1 MAEDKHLSTDS
12 PKKHDAIQGEIVHEY
27 DGILEADNELPRW
40 WLATFFLT
48 IVFSAGYWFYYEG
61 FAIGRHPVVLYADE
75 MAARAAEGGEV
86 TEEML
91 ATFAGDP
98 AMVAD
103 GAHIFETNCVVC
115 HGARG
120 EGNIGPNL
128 TDSAWI
134 HGGTPVEIHATI
146 SNGVAARGMPAWSA
160 TLGRD
165 SVLRAVAFV
174 LSVRDT
180 NVPGRAPEGPR
191 DASGAALP
199 LPAPTPTEA
208 LPAEGATPTE
218 AAVPAEGAAPAEGS
232 VPAEG
237 TAPAAPTEGAAPID
251 GAAAAPTGAAPATP

>member
-1 MAEDKHLSTDS
+1 MADNQE
-12 PKKHDAIQGEIVHEY
+12 PKVDPIQGEILHEY

-40 WLATFFLT
+40 WLITFYGT
-48 IVFSAGYWFYYEG
+48 IVFAAAYWFYYEG
-61 FAIGRHPVVLYADE
+61 FAIGHHPVVLYADE

-98 AMVAD
+98 AMV
-103 GAHIFETNCVVC
+103 ETNCVVC
-115 HGARG
+115 HGTRG

-134 HGGTPVEIHATI
+134 HGGTPVAIHTTI
-146 SNGVAARGMPAWSA
+146 SNGVVARGMPAWSA

-199 LPAPTPTEA
+199 LPTPAPTEA

-218 AAVPAEGAAPAEGS
+218 AAVATEGAAPAEGT
-232 VPAEG
+232 VP
-237 TAPAAPTEGAAPID
+237 PEGAAPTAPSEGAALVD
-251 GAAAAPTGAAPATP
+251 GVAAAPTGAAPATP

>member
-1 MAEDKHLSTDS
+1 VADS
-12 PKKHDAIQGEIVHEY
+12 GKELGFPSGEEVAGFPSGKEVAGFPSGKEVERKVDPIQGEILHEY

-40 WLATFFLT
+40 WLITFYGT
-48 IVFSAGYWFYYEG
+48 IIFAAAYWFYYEG
-61 FAIGRHPVVLYADE
+61 FAVGRHPIALYADE

-91 ATFAGDP
+91 TTIAGDP

-103 GAHIFETNCVVC
+103 GAHIFETHCVVC
-115 HGARG
+115 HGVRG

-134 HGGTPVEIHATI
+134 NGGEPVQIHTTLTNGI
-146 SNGVAARGMPAWSA
+146 STRGMPAWGA

-165 SVLRAVAFV
+165 GVLRVVAFV

-191 DASGAALP
+191 DAAGAAT
-199 LPAPTPTEA
+199 PTPSPTEA
-208 LPAEGATPTE
+208 APAEGAET
-218 AAVPAEGAAPAEGS
+218 EGAAPAEGAA
-232 VPAEG
+232 PEEG
-237 TAPAAPTEGAAPID
+237 TSA
-251 GAAAAPTGAAPATP
+251 GAAPASH

>member
-1 MAEDKHLSTDS
+1 MADSTGNEERKVD
-12 PKKHDAIQGEIVHEY
+12 PIQGEILHEY

-40 WLATFFLT
+40 WLITFYGT
-48 IVFSAGYWFYYEG
+48 IVFSAVYWFYYEG
-61 FAIGRHPVVLYADE
+61 FAIGRHPIVLYADE

-91 ATFAGDP
+91 TTIAGDP
-98 AMVAD
+98 AMVAE

-128 TDSAWI
+128 TDGAWI
-134 HGGTPVEIHATI
+134 HGGTPVEIHTTI
-146 SNGVAARGMPAWSA
+146 ANGVAARGMPAWSA

-180 NVPGRAPEGPR
+180 NIPGRPPEGPR
-191 DASGAALP
+191 DAAGVAA
-199 LPAPTPTEA
+199 PAPTPA
-208 LPAEGATPTE
+208 PTE
-218 AAVPAEGAAPAEGS
+218 AVPAEGAAPAEA

-237 TAPAAPTEGAAPID
+237 AVEVEAVPTEGTAPTEAE
-251 GAAAAPTGAAPATP
+251 APTPAGAAPATP